1 MMYALIICSN
11 PLTLCAAT
19 LTSECRSHKVLRSF
33 EPTSLSYFPGYYCQR
48 SVDLPKA
55 GPRLILTKVSS
66 LKASE
71 ELKLRRG
78 VLHTDAVRHAV
89 GGSSLRLATWAA
101 LGCPPHHVIVI
112 TWYDGPTP
120 SSPSVPHRSP
130 LDDTCPNMFSPSP
143 GLAGRETTNLQFTC
157 IIGRDEVIIIMRSTF
172 LKRH

>member
-1 MMYALIICSN
+1 M
-11 PLTLCAAT
+11 
-19 LTSECRSHKVLRSF
+19 
-33 EPTSLSYFPGYYCQR
+33 
-48 SVDLPKA
+48 
-55 GPRLILTKVSS
+55 SS

-120 SSPSVPHRSP
+120 S
-130 LDDTCPNMFSPSP
+130 FSEF
-143 GLAGRETTNLQFTC
+143 GEGRVGEKLTGHLVQVAFTNGNVEY
-157 IIGRDEVIIIMRSTF
+157 IIQCVYVV
-172 LKRH
+172 K

>member
-1 MMYALIICSN
+1 MMHALIIYSN

-48 SVDLPKA
+48 SVDFPKA

-89 GGSSLRLATWAA
+89 GGSSHRLATWAA
-101 LGCPPHHVIVI
+101 SRLPTAPRDRHHVV
-112 TWYDGPTP
+112 
-120 SSPSVPHRSP
+120 
-130 LDDTCPNMFSPSP
+130 
-143 GLAGRETTNLQFTC
+143 
-157 IIGRDEVIIIMRSTF
+157 
-172 LKRH
+172 